1 MNLLAMSLVSAAAL
15 SFSSCSSNDDLAGG
29 GTQSQ
34 ADGVYMTLK
43 ISGATS
49 HGTRTSVTD
58 GKTTELNGEVVESTI
73 TEGTMYIYD
82 ENTCVFK
89 KVITDEM
96 FDTKPTQTTAGVTKP
111 IKISVNSVNTEDT
124 YTVYFMANKTG
135 IDNPLATDASFTI
148 SEKGGAEYGLTDN
161 SKIVM
166 FNQNDHSRHANHSTV
181 RFTAANNVS
190 TNPATAGTVYLDRVV
205 ARIDEPTVTAT
216 NITSAEGNTKNTEN
230 VTATIAGITYQKY
243 AISNVNN
250 NSYIVQKWSQ
260 DFSTLS
266 VKWGD
271 TETTKYF
278 QPTSF
283 FGDAKAPA
291 NLDKFGNV
299 KYNYVFENTT
309 NNASEATALYFQIKA
324 NLTTEAKENA
334 DFADGTFYRYDK
346 KLYTRIADI
355 LSDAEKGIV
364 SNPFTES
371 GTPNAEALVASIK
384 TQDGKLIPEG
394 ETLNNF
400 RNKNKIE
407 VFRAGSMYYY
417 YPIQDN
423 TDQTTTF
430 SVLRNSIYQLKVTK
444 ISEVGKDIPNGP
456 TPDENNP
463 NYYMTVLVQVNP
475 WILNT
480 KNIELK

>member
-1 MNLLAMSLVSAAAL
+1 MKKMNLLAMSLVSAAAL
-15 SFSSCSSNDDLAGG
+15 AFTSCSSNDDLGG
-29 GTQSQ
+29 AGTQSQ
-34 ADGVYMTLK
+34 ADGVYMTLS
-43 ISGATS
+43 IAGSNQ
-49 HGTRTSVTD
+49 GTRTT
-58 GKTTELNGEVVESTI
+58 GTETNPGIEGESTI
-73 TEGTMYIYD
+73 TEGTLYLYSNKTGD
-82 ENTCVFK
+82 CVFR
-89 KVITDEM
+89 KVITSAM
-96 FDTKPTQTTAGVTKP
+96 FEEGTPNKTKP
-111 IKISVNSVNTEDT
+111 IKISVNTVDTEDKDT

-135 IDNPLATDASFTI
+135 IDNPLATDATFDMSDQ
-148 SEKGGAEYGLTDN
+148 GGAEYGQKG
-161 SKIVM
+161 KIVM
-166 FNQNDHSRHANHSTV
+166 FNQNDNSKHANHSTV
-181 RFTAANNVS
+181 KFKADNNVS
-190 TNPATAGTVYLDRVV
+190 TNPAQAGTVYLDRVV
-205 ARIDEPTVTAT
+205 ARIDEPTVAAT
-216 NITSAEGNTKNTEN
+216 NITAAEAKTEN
-230 VTATIAGITYQKY
+230 VAKTIAGIAYEKY

-266 VKWGD
+266 VKWGT

-291 NLDKFGNV
+291 NLNKFGTV

-309 NNASEATALYFQIKA
+309 TDASEATALYFQIKA
-324 NLTTEAKENA
+324 NLTPEAATNA

-355 LSDAEKGIV
+355 FSDAEKGLV

-371 GTPNAEALVASIK
+371 GTTTAEAVVASIK
-384 TQDGKLIPEG
+384 TAEGKLIPEG
-394 ETLNNF
+394 EALNNF
-400 RNKNKIE
+400 RNNNKIE

-423 TDQTTTF
+423 TYKTATTF
-430 SVLRNSIYQLKVTK
+430 SVLRNSIYQLNVTK

-456 TPDENNP
+456 TPDDNNP
-463 NYYMTVLVQVNP
+463 NYYMTVQVQVNP

-480 KNIELK
+480 KDIELK

>member
-34 ADGVYMTLK
+34 ADGVYMTLS
-43 ISGATS
+43 IAGSNQS
-49 HGTRTSVTD
+49 TRTV
-58 GKTTELNGEVVESTI
+58 GTENDPGIEGESTI
-73 TEGTMYIYD
+73 TEGTLYLYSN
-82 ENTCVFK
+82 NTGKCVFR
-89 KVITDEM
+89 KVITSSM
-96 FDTKPTQTTAGVTKP
+96 FDDNTPNTTKP
-111 IKISVNSVNTEDT
+111 IKISVNSVDTEDKDT
-124 YTVYFMANKTG
+124 DTVYLMANKTG
-135 IDNPLATDASFTI
+135 IENPLATDASFTI

-166 FNQNDHSRHANHSTV
+166 FNQNDHSKQANHSTV
-181 RFTAANNVS
+181 KFTAANNVS

-205 ARIDEPTVTAT
+205 ARIDEPTVAAT
-216 NITSAEGNTKNTEN
+216 NITAAEAKTEN
-230 VTATIAGITYQKY
+230 VAKTIAGITYEKY
-243 AISNVNN
+243 AISNVNK
-250 NSYIVQKWSQ
+250 NSYIVQKWSE

-309 NNASEATALYFQIKA
+309 TDASEATALYFQIKA
-324 NLTTEAKENA
+324 NLTNEAKENA

-355 LSDAEKGIV
+355 FSDAEKGIV

-371 GTPNAEALVASIK
+371 GTTNAEALVASIK
-384 TQDGKLIPEG
+384 TQYCKLIP
-394 ETLNNF
+394 
-400 RNKNKIE
+400 
-407 VFRAGSMYYY
+407 
-417 YPIQDN
+417 
-423 TDQTTTF
+423 
-430 SVLRNSIYQLKVTK
+430 
-444 ISEVGKDIPNGP
+444 
-456 TPDENNP
+456 
-463 NYYMTVLVQVNP
+463 
-475 WILNT
+475 
-480 KNIELK
+480 

>member
-1 MNLLAMSLVSAAAL
+1 MKKMNLLAMSLVSAAAL

-34 ADGVYMTLK
+34 ADGVYMTLS
-43 ISGATS
+43 IAGSNQS
-49 HGTRTSVTD
+49 TRTVGTVTD
-58 GKTTELNGEVVESTI
+58 PGIDGESTI
-73 TEGTMYIYD
+73 TEGTLYLYSN
-82 ENTCVFK
+82 NTHECVFR
-89 KVITDEM
+89 KVITSTM
-96 FDTKPTQTTAGVTKP
+96 FDGNIPNKTKP

-135 IDNPLATDASFTI
+135 IDNPLATNASFTI
-148 SEKGGAEYGLTDN
+148 SEKGGAEYGLTGE

-166 FNQNDHSRHANHSTV
+166 FNQNDHSRQANHSTV
-181 RFTAANNVS
+181 KFTAANNVS
-190 TNPATAGTVYLDRVV
+190 TNPATAGIVYLDRVV

-230 VTATIAGITYQKY
+230 VAKTIAGIEYEKY
-243 AISNVNN
+243 AISNVNK
-250 NSYIVQKWSQ
+250 NSYIVQKWSE

-271 TETTKYF
+271 TEATKYF

-309 NNASEATALYFQIKA
+309 TDASEATALYFQIKA
-324 NLTTEAKENA
+324 NLTNEAKENA

-355 LSDAEKGIV
+355 FSDAEKGIV

-371 GTPNAEALVASIK
+371 GRTTAAEVVESIK
-384 TQDGKLIPEG
+384 NADGTLIPEG
-394 ETLNNF
+394 EALNNF
-400 RNKNKIE
+400 RNNNKIE

-423 TDQTTTF
+423 TYMKERAY
-430 SVLRNSIYQLKVTK
+430 SVLRNSIYQLTVTK

-463 NYYMTVLVQVNP
+463 NYYMTVQVQVNP

-480 KNIELK
+480 KDIELK

>member
-1 MNLLAMSLVSAAAL
+1 MKKMNLLAMSLVSAAAL

-34 ADGVYMTLK
+34 ADGVYMTLS
-43 ISGATS
+43 IAGSNQS
-49 HGTRTSVTD
+49 TRTEGTVTNK
-58 GKTTELNGEVVESTI
+58 GIEGESTI
-73 TEGTMYIYD
+73 TEGTLYLYSD
-82 ENTCVFK
+82 NTHKCVFR
-89 KVITDEM
+89 KVITSSM
-96 FDTKPTQTTAGVTKP
+96 FDKNTPNKTKP
-111 IKISVNSVNTEDT
+111 IKISVNSVDTEDKDT

-135 IDNPLATDASFTI
+135 IDDPLATDASFTI
-148 SEKGGAEYGLTDN
+148 SEKGGAEYGLTEK

-166 FNQNDHSRHANHSTV
+166 FNQNDHSKQANHSTV
-181 RFTAANNVS
+181 KFTADNNVS

-205 ARIDEPTVTAT
+205 ARIDEPTVAAT
-216 NITSAEGNTKNTEN
+216 NITAAEAKTEN
-230 VTATIAGITYQKY
+230 VAKTIAGITYEKY
-243 AISNVNN
+243 AISNVNK
-250 NSYIVQKWSQ
+250 NSYIVQKWSE

-309 NNASEATALYFQIKA
+309 ADASEATALYFQIKA
-324 NLTTEAKENA
+324 NLTNEAKENA

-355 LSDAEKGIV
+355 FSDAEKGIV

-371 GTPNAEALVASIK
+371 GGTNAEAVVESIK
-384 TQDGKLIPEG
+384 TEDGKLIPEG

-423 TDQTTTF
+423 NYMTATKF

-463 NYYMTVLVQVNP
+463 NYYMTVQVQVNP

-480 KNIELK
+480 KDIELK

>member
-1 MNLLAMSLVSAAAL
+1 MKKMNLLVMSLVSAAAL
-15 SFSSCSSNDDLAGG
+15 SFSSCSSNDDLTSGA

-34 ADGVYMTLK
+34 ADGVYMTLS
-43 ISGATS
+43 IAGSNQ
-49 HGTRTSVTD
+49 GTRTEGTKTD
-58 GKTTELNGEVVESTI
+58 PGIAGESTI
-73 TEGTMYIYD
+73 TEGTLYLYS
-82 ENTCVFK
+82 NKTNKCVFR
-89 KVITDEM
+89 KVITSAM
-96 FDTKPTQTTAGVTKP
+96 FDETTPNKTKP
-111 IKISVNSVNTEDT
+111 IKISVNTVDTEDKDT

-135 IDNPLATDASFTI
+135 IDDPLAADEPFAI
-148 SEKGGAEYGLTDN
+148 SENGGAEYGLTDK

-166 FNQNDHSRHANHSTV
+166 FNQNDNSRKVNHSTV
-181 RFTAANNVS
+181 KFTADNNVS
-190 TNPATAGTVYLDRVV
+190 TNPAQAGTVYLDRVV
-205 ARIDEPTVTAT
+205 ARIDEPTVAAT
-216 NITSAEGNTKNTEN
+216 NITAAEAKTEN

-243 AISNVNN
+243 AISNVNK
-250 NSYIVQKWSQ
+250 NSYIVQKWT
-260 DFSTLS
+260 DEYKTLN
-266 VKWGD
+266 VKWGT

-309 NNASEATALYFQIKA
+309 TDAAEATALYFQIKA
-324 NLTTEAKENA
+324 NLTDEAKVNA

-355 LSDAEKGIV
+355 FSDAEKGIV

-371 GTPNAEALVASIK
+371 GTTTAEAVVASIK
-384 TQDGKLIPEG
+384 NADGTLIPEG
-394 ETLNNF
+394 EALNNF
-400 RNKNKIE
+400 RNNNKIE

-423 TDQTTTF
+423 TYKTATTF
-430 SVLRNSIYQLKVTK
+430 SVLRNSIYQLNVTK

-456 TPDENNP
+456 TPDDNNP
-463 NYYMTVLVQVNP
+463 NYYMTVQVQVNP

-480 KNIELK
+480 KDIELK

>member
-1 MNLLAMSLVSAAAL
+1 MKKMNLLVMSLVSAAAL
-15 SFSSCSSNDDLAGG
+15 SFSSCSSNDDLTGG

-34 ADGVYMTLK
+34 ADGVYMTLS
-43 ISGATS
+43 IAGSNQS
-49 HGTRTSVTD
+49 TRTEGTVTNP
-58 GKTTELNGEVVESTI
+58 GIEGESTI
-73 TEGTMYIYD
+73 TEGTLYLYSNKTG
-82 ENTCVFK
+82 ECVFR
-89 KVITDEM
+89 KVITSSM
-96 FDTKPTQTTAGVTKP
+96 FDETTPNKTKP
-111 IKISVNSVNTEDT
+111 IKISVNSVDTEDKDT

-135 IDNPLATDASFTI
+135 IEDPLATDAPFAI
-148 SEKGGAEYGLTDN
+148 SENGGAEYGLTDK

-166 FNQNDHSRHANHSTV
+166 FNQNDNSRKVNHSTV
-181 RFTAANNVS
+181 KFTADNNVS
-190 TNPATAGTVYLDRVV
+190 TNPAEAGIVYLDRVV
-205 ARIDEPTVTAT
+205 ARIDEPTVAAT
-216 NITSAEGNTKNTEN
+216 NITAAEAKTEN
-230 VTATIAGITYQKY
+230 VTATIAGIKYEKY
-243 AISNVNN
+243 AISNVNK
-250 NSYIVQKWSQ
+250 NSYIVQKWI
-260 DFSTLS
+260 DDYKTLS
-266 VKWGD
+266 VKWGT

-309 NNASEATALYFQIKA
+309 TDASEATALYFQIKA
-324 NLTTEAKENA
+324 NLTDEAKANA

-355 LSDAEKGIV
+355 FSDAEKGIV

-371 GTPNAEALVASIK
+371 GTTTAEAVVASIK
-384 TQDGKLIPEG
+384 TEDGKLIPEG
-394 ETLNNF
+394 EALNNF
-400 RNKNKIE
+400 RNNNKIE

-423 TDQTTTF
+423 NYKTATTF

-463 NYYMTVLVQVNP
+463 NYYMKVQVQVNP

-480 KNIELK
+480 KDIELK

>member
-15 SFSSCSSNDDLAGG
+15 SFSSCSSNDDLTGG
-29 GTQSQ
+29 AGTQSQ
-34 ADGVYMTLK
+34 ADGVYMTLS
-43 ISGATS
+43 IAGSNQS
-49 HGTRTSVTD
+49 TRTV
-58 GKTTELNGEVVESTI
+58 GTEKDPGIEGESTI
-73 TEGTMYIYD
+73 TEGTLYLYSNKTH
-82 ENTCVFK
+82 ECVFR
-89 KVITDEM
+89 KVITSKM
-96 FDTKPTQTTAGVTKP
+96 FEEDTPNKTKP
-111 IKISVNSVNTEDT
+111 IKISVNSVKTEDKDT

-135 IDNPLATDASFTI
+135 IEDPLATDASFAI
-148 SEKGGAEYGLTDN
+148 SENGGAEYGLTDE

-166 FNQNDHSRHANHSTV
+166 FNQNDHSKHANHSTV
-181 RFTAANNVS
+181 KFTADNNVS
-190 TNPATAGTVYLDRVV
+190 TNPATAETVYLDRVV
-205 ARIDEPTVTAT
+205 ARIDEPTVAAT
-216 NITSAEGNTKNTEN
+216 NITSAEGNTENTEN
-230 VTATIAGITYQKY
+230 VTATIAGITYEKY

-250 NSYIVQKWSQ
+250 NSYIVQKWSP

-278 QPTSF
+278 QPTSS

-309 NNASEATALYFQIKA
+309 TNASEATALYFQIKA
-324 NLTTEAKENA
+324 NLTNEAKENA

-355 LSDAEKGIV
+355 FSDAEKGIV

-371 GTPNAEALVASIK
+371 GKTTAKAVVESIK
-384 TQDGKLIPEG
+384 NADGTLIPEG
-394 ETLNNF
+394 EALNNF
-400 RNKNKIE
+400 RNNNKIE

-423 TDQTTTF
+423 TYETATTF

-463 NYYMTVLVQVNP
+463 NYYMTVQVQVNP

-480 KNIELK
+480 KEIELK

>member
-1 MNLLAMSLVSAAAL
+1 MNLLVMSLVSAAAL
-15 SFSSCSSNDDLAGG
+15 SFSSCSSNDDLTGG

-34 ADGVYMTLK
+34 ADGVYMTLS
-43 ISGATS
+43 IAGSNQS
-49 HGTRTSVTD
+49 TRTEGTITD
-58 GKTTELNGEVVESTI
+58 PGIAGESTI
-73 TEGTMYIYD
+73 TEGTLYLYS
-82 ENTCVFK
+82 NKTGKCVFR
-89 KVITDEM
+89 KVITASM
-96 FDTKPTQTTAGVTKP
+96 FEEATPNKTKP
-111 IKISVNSVNTEDT
+111 IKISVNTVDTKDKDT

-135 IDNPLATDASFTI
+135 ITDPLATDEPFAL
-148 SEKGGAEYGLTDN
+148 SENGGAEYGLTDK

-166 FNQNDHSRHANHSTV
+166 FNQNDKGKHKDHSTV
-181 RFTAANNVS
+181 EFTADNNVS
-190 TNPATAGTVYLDRVV
+190 TNPAQAGTVYLDRVV
-205 ARIDEPTVTAT
+205 ARIDEPTVAAT
-216 NITSAEGNTKNTEN
+216 NITAAEAKTEN
-230 VTATIAGITYQKY
+230 VAKTIAGITYEKY
-243 AISNVNN
+243 AISNVNK

-266 VKWGD
+266 VKWGT

-278 QPTSF
+278 QPTAF

-309 NNASEATALYFQIKA
+309 SNASEATALYFRIKA
-324 NLTTEAKENA
+324 NLTDEAKANA

-355 LSDAEKGIV
+355 FSDAEKGIV

-371 GTPNAEALVASIK
+371 GTTTAEAVVASIK
-384 TQDGKLIPEG
+384 TEDGKLIPEG
-394 ETLNNF
+394 EALNNF
-400 RNKNKIE
+400 RNNNKIE

-423 TDQTTTF
+423 NYKTATTF

-456 TPDENNP
+456 TPDDNNP
-463 NYYMTVLVQVNP
+463 NYFMTVQVQVNP

-480 KNIELK
+480 KDIELK

>member
-1 MNLLAMSLVSAAAL
+1 MSLVSAAAL
-15 SFSSCSSNDDLAGG
+15 SFSSCSSNDDLTSGA

-34 ADGVYMTLK
+34 ADGVYMTLS
-43 ISGATS
+43 IAGSNQ
-49 HGTRTSVTD
+49 GTRTEGTKTD
-58 GKTTELNGEVVESTI
+58 PGIAGESTI
-73 TEGTMYIYD
+73 TEGTLYLYS
-82 ENTCVFK
+82 NKTNKCVFR
-89 KVITDEM
+89 KVITSAM
-96 FDTKPTQTTAGVTKP
+96 FDETTPNKTKP
-111 IKISVNSVNTEDT
+111 IKISVNTVDTEDKDT

-135 IDNPLATDASFTI
+135 IDDPLAADAPFAI
-148 SEKGGAEYGLTDN
+148 SENGGAEYGLTDK

-166 FNQNDHSRHANHSTV
+166 FNQNDNSRKVNHSTV
-181 RFTAANNVS
+181 KFTADNNVS
-190 TNPATAGTVYLDRVV
+190 TNPAQAGTVYLDRVV
-205 ARIDEPTVTAT
+205 ARIDEPTVAAT
-216 NITSAEGNTKNTEN
+216 NITAAEAKTEN

-243 AISNVNN
+243 AISNVNK
-250 NSYIVQKWSQ
+250 NSYIVQKWT
-260 DFSTLS
+260 DEYKTLN
-266 VKWGD
+266 VKWGT

-291 NLDKFGNV
+291 NLDKFDNV

-309 NNASEATALYFQIKA
+309 TDAAEATALYFQIKA
-324 NLTTEAKENA
+324 NLTDEAKVNA

-355 LSDAEKGIV
+355 FSDAEKGIV

-371 GTPNAEALVASIK
+371 GETTAADVVKSIK
-384 TQDGKLIPEG
+384 NADGTLIPEG
-394 ETLNNF
+394 EALNNF
-400 RNKNKIE
+400 RNNNKIE

-423 TDQTTTF
+423 TYKTATTF

-463 NYYMTVLVQVNP
+463 NYYMTVQVQVNP

-480 KNIELK
+480 KDIELK

>member
-1 MNLLAMSLVSAAAL
+1 MKKMNLLAMSLVSAAAL
-15 SFSSCSSNDDLAGG
+15 SFSSCSSNDDLTSGG

-34 ADGVYMTLK
+34 ADGVYMTLS
-43 ISGATS
+43 IAGSNQS
-49 HGTRTSVTD
+49 TRTEGTVTNP
-58 GKTTELNGEVVESTI
+58 GIEGESTI
-73 TEGTMYIYD
+73 TEGTLYLYSNKTG
-82 ENTCVFK
+82 ECVFR
-89 KVITDEM
+89 KVITSSM
-96 FDTKPTQTTAGVTKP
+96 FDETTPNKTKP
-111 IKISVNSVNTEDT
+111 IKISVNSVDTEDKDT

-135 IDNPLATDASFTI
+135 IEDPLATDAPFAI
-148 SEKGGAEYGLTDN
+148 SENGGAEYGLTDK

-166 FNQNDHSRHANHSTV
+166 FNQNDNSRKVNHSTV
-181 RFTAANNVS
+181 KFTADNNVS
-190 TNPATAGTVYLDRVV
+190 TNPAEAGIVYLDRVV
-205 ARIDEPTVTAT
+205 ARIDEPTVAAT
-216 NITSAEGNTKNTEN
+216 NITAAEAKTEN
-230 VTATIAGITYQKY
+230 VTATIAGIKYEKY
-243 AISNVNN
+243 AISNVNK
-250 NSYIVQKWSQ
+250 NSYIVQKWI
-260 DFSTLS
+260 DDYKTLS
-266 VKWGD
+266 VKWET

-309 NNASEATALYFQIKA
+309 TDASEATALYFQIKA
-324 NLTTEAKENA
+324 NLTDKAKANA

-355 LSDAEKGIV
+355 FSDAEKGIV

-371 GTPNAEALVASIK
+371 GTTTAEAVVASIK
-384 TQDGKLIPEG
+384 TEDGKLIPEG
-394 ETLNNF
+394 EALNNF
-400 RNKNKIE
+400 RNNNKIE

-423 TDQTTTF
+423 NYKTATTF

-463 NYYMTVLVQVNP
+463 NYYMKVQVQVNP

-480 KNIELK
+480 KDIELK